1 MLAAEEHEPEG
12 ALLLLDRLGLR
23 ARLGL
28 HLPELL
34 ALGQDEVHVLV
45 EGLERA
51 HEGPAVLG
59 HDPDSVID
67 VLHHLVVLS
76 DRHLDRFF
84 SLALRGQTTYAKPK
98 NRVKYK
104 RA

>member
-1 MLAAEEHEPEG
+1 
-12 ALLLLDRLGLR
+12 
-23 ARLGL
+23 
-28 HLPELL
+28 
-34 ALGQDEVHVLV
+34 
-45 EGLERA
+45 
-51 HEGPAVLG
+51 
-59 HDPDSVID
+59 

-84 SLALRGQTTYAKPK
+84 SLALRGQTTYAQPK